1 MKYTK
6 VIVLALTMLPLLA
19 AAQLPA
25 REKVAAKIPFDFV
38 VAGKVIPA
46 GNCLI
51 QLSPASDTLLVQNL
65 QAKTGSFSSAH
76 WNREAASDSYSLV
89 FNQYGNRY
97 FLRGVMANGTIYTL
111 PVSKLEKELRAQN
124 LSAHEKSL
132 TASLN

>member
-6 VIVLALTMLPLLA
+6 VIVLALTLLPLLA

-25 REKVAAKIPFDFV
+25 RQKVAAKVPFDFV

-46 GNCLI
+46 GNCLV
-51 QLSPASDTLLVQNL
+51 QLSPANDTLLIQNL

-76 WNREAASDSYSLV
+76 WNREAASTSYSLV
-89 FNQYGNRY
+89 FNQYGSHY

-111 PVSKLEKELRAQN
+111 PESKLERELRAQN
-124 LSAHEKSL
+124 VPAHEKSL
-132 TASLN
+132 RASLD